1 MAGTSLAYG
10 PTVLVLLTSAVPTW
24 VASRSSTTVASLKS
38 AAKLRVE
45 RRQMSK
51 SLFTLKIL
59 RGVGGIR
66 MIIYETLQRYTDDKK
81 CHSRRTAGAKV
92 SHAGEEVQV
101 FSHEMKRKC
110 L

>member
-1 MAGTSLAYG
+1 
-10 PTVLVLLTSAVPTW
+10 
-24 VASRSSTTVASLKS
+24 
-38 AAKLRVE
+38 
-45 RRQMSK
+45 
-51 SLFTLKIL
+51 
-59 RGVGGIR
+59 